1 MKNFVSSPAMTER
14 KYLFLNIVM
23 DSLTASRNSLFSLV
37 DNLFISKFTRTID
50 ALPCQSQLILTT
62 KLIREKITKPIRYLN
77 CCWLARHRK
86 IDDRSICPKIIILD
100 FFRLVLPFTWNQP
113 LIIFKC
119 SVK

>member
-50 ALPCQSQLILTT
+50 ALPCQSQ
-62 KLIREKITKPIRYLN
+62 
-77 CCWLARHRK
+77 
-86 IDDRSICPKIIILD
+86 
-100 FFRLVLPFTWNQP
+100 NQP
-113 LIIFKC
+113 YINNEINSEKNHETNTLSHLLVIGKT
-119 SVK
+119 S